1 MGGGYHDYYAEI
13 WAGTCRGEVCKIR
26 YEAGKGRMS
35 STAAMRDDDYSDHDE
50 ENENENDFEVVKV
63 HEGVVS
69 CVDVNG
75 QSGEVLSAGYDGS
88 VYIHSSNNFGS
99 SSSRGGRGGGG
110 GGGGGSRLHHSTKG
124 AVSYTCAKWCS
135 GDVFLTGTSASHM
148 TLQTWDR
155 RSKEVKTSNDLTDL
169 LFHHT
174 TTSSSSA
181 LSSSLHSSHTIL
193 CVDVHPSRPHI
204 CCTGHEDGLIALWD
218 LRKENKPVSF
228 NVLRS
233 SSSSSSSPGERG
245 GKGEGIW
252 GNGNFRNDL
261 VRMQKNKPKAQRG
274 LGHVWEVKFAPQE
287 ALQLFDRN
295 DSIMNGSSSH
305 SHSHAGAGAGGEHV
319 IFACTQD
326 GVLGCTR
333 TGTGT
338 GTGGGFG
345 GMMEVLMTENSS
357 IDSFDLDVENL
368 CMMCVTGQE
377 GLVYVRDNFSAV

>member
-1 MGGGYHDYYAEI
+1 MKEDDG
-13 WAGTCRGEVCKIR
+13 
-26 YEAGKGRMS
+26 
-35 STAAMRDDDYSDHDE
+35 DDYG
-50 ENENENDFEVVKV
+50 NDFEVVKV

-88 VYIHSSNNFGS
+88 VFIHSSLTFANNNNNKNMNPSSGGS
-99 SSSRGGRGGGG
+99 GR
-110 GGGGGSRLHHSTKG
+110 SRLHHSTQG

-155 RSKEVKTSNDLTDL
+155 RSKEVKTSNDLSDL
-169 LFHHT
+169 LLQQNN
-174 TTSSSSA
+174 SSSS
-181 LSSSLHSSHTIL
+181 SSSYIPHHSSHTIL

-228 NVLRS
+228 NTFRPS
-233 SSSSSSSPGERG
+233 GSGSG
-245 GKGEGIW
+245 GATM
-252 GNGNFRNDL
+252 NNNNNHSNTHTNHHNHHR
-261 VRMQKNKPKAQRG
+261 RRG

-287 ALQLFDRN
+287 ALQLFDRTSESLLSTGGGGGG
-295 DSIMNGSSSH
+295 D
-305 SHSHAGAGAGGEHV
+305 HA

-333 TGTGT
+333 QTTHT
-338 GTGGGFG
+338 HESNKDS

-368 CMMCVTGQE
+368 CMICVTGQE
-377 GLVYVRDNFSAV
+377 GLIYVRDNFSAV